1 MTHVSRAAVVHVHVI
16 GFSFPKAYTLH
27 STVGYS
33 VVPQQIGA
41 KAGNFMDEGSRRA
54 VSRDAR
60 EGLTP
65 TLFLQLFLRLPLPLA
80 NDQPGLAMDP
90 LPQRTRRTGDRHGKT
105 RRASRLFPFLL
116 EAGQAEV
123 GPLLVFLCAHV
134 PFFSSLAPF
143 PIALV
148 PLQIIA
154 GDCAQSIIGSKHLIG
169 I

>member
-1 MTHVSRAAVVHVHVI
+1 MTHVSRAAVVHVI

-27 STVGYS
+27 RTVGYS

-54 VSRDAR
+54 VSKDAR

-65 TLFLQLFLRLPLPLA
+65 MVFLQLFLRLPLPLA

-123 GPLLVFLCAHV
+123 GPCLSFFVLMC
-134 PFFSSLAPF
+134 PFFPPWPPSLSLSFRSRLLPETVHKVLSD
-143 PIALV
+143 P
-148 PLQIIA
+148 
-154 GDCAQSIIGSKHLIG
+154 SI
-169 I
+169 